1 METFDPND
9 PEILRIEEEMDST
22 IEDICET
29 ERGKMK
35 TFRMLN
41 DERPTKHM
49 IELEKKLGGYSSV
62 SRINKPNPDY
72 IPPEKGGS
80 ADEILNPKKFLLT
93 DPKEVRKVMR
103 DAMQEIYLKQE
114 GVTPEQEHV
123 MSFLRGQ
130 DDEKVIEELRKRK
143 LTDEESA
150 LLEGKLSKAEMREQL
165 FKHMK
170 PASAPGQDGF
180 TVRWIRHFW
189 GELEDLCEASLNG
202 CYDEMEFT
210 TMLRTAIM
218 KILRKGEK
226 CPLETGNYRPIS
238 LLSVFYKI
246 GSGCIT
252 RRLEKVMPK
261 LIGVQQKAYSRERNI
276 GSILLNLVNMM
287 DYVNKKKMESLI
299 LLVDFKKAFDSINT
313 NFIDSALST
322 FNIGPSFRRWVQLF
336 FSGRKTYLLLHGYL
350 GEAIELQQ

>member
-1 METFDPND
+1 MEKLREELNEATENYDAND
-9 PEILRIEEEMDST
+9 PQILRIEEEMDRT
-22 IEDICET
+22 IEEICET

-35 TFRMLN
+35 NFRMLN

-62 SRINKPNPDY
+62 NRINTPNPDY
-72 IPPEKGGS
+72 IPPEKGGPVDDMM
-80 ADEILNPKKFLLT
+80 A
-93 DPKEVRKVMR
+93 
-103 DAMQEIYLKQE
+103 
-114 GVTPEQEHV
+114 QEHIT
-123 MSFLRGQ
+123 SFLRGHG
-130 DDEKVIEELRKRK
+130 DERVMEELRKRK
-143 LTDEESA
+143 LTAEESA

-180 TVRWIRHFW
+180 TVRWVKHFW

-202 CYDEMEFT
+202 CYDEMELT
-210 TMLRTAIM
+210 TMMKIAIM

-226 CPLETGNYRPIS
+226 CPLEPGNYRPIS

-252 RRLEKVMPK
+252 RRLERVMPK
-261 LIGVQQKAYSRERNI
+261 LIGSQQKAYSRERNI

-287 DYVNKKKMESLI
+287 DYVNKKKMEWRLPKLCPVMPPPPSRLQG
-299 LLVDFKKAFDSINT
+299 LKAS
-313 NFIDSALST
+313 
-322 FNIGPSFRRWVQLF
+322 
-336 FSGRKTYLLLHGYL
+336 
-350 GEAIELQQ
+350 